1 MDKNQVY
8 CRYCGKLIDED
19 ASFCTYCGKQQKAN
33 DDKKNKFDEDST
45 KAFGSN
51 IKKALRAAVNTCK
64 KIYPGHKTIKKVV
77 ISAIAIFGTFL
88 VVLFADWIYS
98 VYVTSQLEE
107 QDREQERIAMTDIS
121 KAADIA
127 KDFFKKCCEGE
138 HVDYQGLFHWQDCN
152 FDHREVA
159 LKIIRNAA
167 EKGNADAQ
175 FTLGAIYAGA
185 HYDAKEPYWD
195 SYTILEEKFA
205 KRAAYWYTLAAKKGH
220 VMALYKLG
228 QAYKEGVGVKQDLV
242 KATELIRKAAE
253 QGEPRAQLSYGDM
266 FRDGE
271 ACFRVVTD
279 SIQGEAYIIYAK
291 PNIQWAKE
299 WWKKAAESND
309 EDIRMQAEERLE
321 NIYDSPIEQ

>member
-51 IKKALRAAVNTCK
+51 IKKALRTAVNTCK

-88 VVLFADWIYS
+88 VVLFADWIYC

-107 QDREQERIAMTDIS
+107 QDRKQERIAMTDIS

-138 HVDYQGLFHWQDCN
+138 HHYYQGLFGCKKCD
-152 FDHREVA
+152 FDHEEAGLR
-159 LKIIRNAA
+159 IIRNAA

-195 SYTILEEKFA
+195 DFT
-205 KRAAYWYTLAAKKGH
+205 
-220 VMALYKLG
+220 MLG
-228 QAYKEGVGVKQDLV
+228 DRIDLV
-242 KATELIRKAAE
+242 KVTELIRKAAE
-253 QGEPRAQLSYGDM
+253 QGNPRAQLFYGDL
-266 FRDGE
+266 FRDGK
-271 ACFRVVTD
+271 ATFRVVTD
-279 SIQGEAYIIYAK
+279 SIQEEIIV

-309 EDIRMQAEERLE
+309 EDIRMQAEDRLE
-321 NIYDSPIEQ
+321 NITPQSCVILMGYPVRDEIR